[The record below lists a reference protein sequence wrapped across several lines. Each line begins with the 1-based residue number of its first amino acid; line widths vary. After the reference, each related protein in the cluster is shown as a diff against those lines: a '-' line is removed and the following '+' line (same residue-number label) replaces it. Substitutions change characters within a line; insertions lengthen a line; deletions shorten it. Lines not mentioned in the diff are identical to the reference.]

1 MGEVTPPED
10 RARFEVLP
18 FPGIVEEA
26 ARLPR
31 PVRVT
36 VTCSPMQGP
45 DRATE
50 AAGGLRQLEHSVT
63 VHVAARMVRDR
74 DHLGRLLAGLTDAGV
89 DDLFLIGGDIESPVG
104 EYASAVDLLPL
115 VVERAQR
122 PGTIGI
128 AGYPEGHPRIPVEDL
143 DHALR
148 DKSRLADYVVTQM
161 CFDPEALHT
170 WIVRQREQGME
181 LPVVIGMP
189 GRVARRK
196 LLKMSARIGVG
207 PSIDF
212 LRKQKGL
219 RRLLSRRST
228 ADRLYDGLAPLLDD
242 PDLAVAGFQYFTFNE
257 LLQTWEWHQRKGASH
272 HKGSNGIPARCGTA
286 GHPGISAQESR

>member
-1 MGEVTPPED
+1 MGEVTPAED

-36 VTCSPMQGP
+36 VTCSPKQGP
-45 DRATE
+45 DRAME
-50 AAGGLRQLEHSVT
+50 AAAGLRQLDHSVT

-74 DHLGRLLAGLTDAGV
+74 DHLGQLLAGLTDAGV
-89 DDLFLIGGDIESPVG
+89 DDLFLIGGDIEDPVG

-115 VVERAQR
+115 VVDRAPR
-122 PGTIGI
+122 PGMIGI
-128 AGYPEGHPRIPVEDL
+128 AGYPEGHPRISVEDL
-143 DHALR
+143 DQALR

-170 WIVRQREQGME
+170 WIVRQREQGLE

-196 LLKMSARIGVG
+196 LLTMSARIGVG

-219 RRLLSRRST
+219 RSLLSRRAT
-228 ADRLYDGLAPLLDD
+228 ADRLYDGVAPLLDD

-257 LLQTWEWHQRKGASH
+257 LVQTWEWHQKKASSEAPRNFGTGESGDDTKQPAGA
-272 HKGSNGIPARCGTA
+272 A
-286 GHPGISAQESR
+286 GCLR

>member
-1 MGEVTPPED
+1 MGGEVTSAED

-36 VTCSPMQGP
+36 VTCSPKHGP
-45 DRATE
+45 DRAVE
-50 AAGGLRQLEHSVT
+50 AAVRLRQLDHSVT

-74 DHLGRLLAGLTDAGV
+74 DHLGQLLARLADAAV
-89 DDLFLIGGDIESPVG
+89 DDLFLIGGDIEEPVG
-104 EYASAVDLLPL
+104 EYASAVELLPL
-115 VVERAQR
+115 VVDHARR
-122 PGTIGI
+122 PGMIGI
-128 AGYPEGHPRIPVEDL
+128 AGYPEGHPRIPGEEL
-143 DHALR
+143 ERALR

-161 CFDPEALHT
+161 CFDPEALRA
-170 WIVRQREQGME
+170 WIVRQREQGMQ

-196 LLKMSARIGVG
+196 LLTMSARIGVG
-207 PSIDF
+207 PSLDF

-228 ADRLYDGLAPLLDD
+228 ADQLYDGIAPLLDD
-242 PDLAVAGFQYFTFNE
+242 PRLAVDGFQYFTFNE
-257 LLQTWEWHQRKGASH
+257 LFQTWEWHQKKLG
-272 HKGSNGIPARCGTA
+272 GPAARATVR
-286 GHPGISAQESR
+286 PPKITAQESR

>member
-1 MGEVTPPED
+1 MGEVTSADD

-31 PVRVT
+31 PARVT
-36 VTCSPMQGP
+36 ITCSPKHGP
-45 DRATE
+45 DRAVE
-50 AAGGLRQLEHSVT
+50 LAGRLRQLDHSLT

-74 DHLGRLLAGLTDAGV
+74 DHLGQLLAGLADAGV
-89 DDLFLIGGDIESPVG
+89 DDLFLIGGDIDDPVG
-104 EYASAVDLLPL
+104 DYASAVELLPL
-115 VVERAQR
+115 VIEHPQR
-122 PGTIGI
+122 PGMIGI
-128 AGYPEGHPRIPVEDL
+128 AGYPEGHPRISEEDL
-143 DHALR
+143 ERALR

-161 CFDPEALHT
+161 CFDPEALRE
-170 WIVRQREQGME
+170 WIARQRAQGME

-196 LLKMSARIGVG
+196 LLTMSARIGVG
-207 PSIDF
+207 PSLDF

-228 ADRLYDGLAPLLDD
+228 ADQLYDGIAPLLDD
-242 PDLAVAGFQYFTFNE
+242 AELGVDGFQYFTFNE
-257 LLQTWEWHQRKGASH
+257 LLQTWEWHQTRRIAHGTRQ
-272 HKGSNGIPARCGTA
+272 PARA
-286 GHPGISAQESR
+286 A

>member
-1 MGEVTPPED
+1 MGEVTPAED

-31 PVRVT
+31 PARVT
-36 VTCSPMQGP
+36 VTCSPMHGP
-45 DRATE
+45 DRAVE
-50 AAGGLRQLEHSVT
+50 AARGLRQLDHEVT

-74 DHLGRLLAGLTDAGV
+74 DHLGRLLADLADAGV
-89 DDLFLIGGDIESPVG
+89 DDLFLIGGDVEEPVG
-104 EYASAVDLLPL
+104 EYASAVELLPL
-115 VVERAQR
+115 VVDSPQR
-122 PGTIGI
+122 PELIGI
-128 AGYPEGHPRIPVEDL
+128 AGYPEGHPRISAEDL
-143 DHALR
+143 DRALR
-148 DKSRLADYVVTQM
+148 EKSRLADYVVTQM
-161 CFDPEALHT
+161 CFDPEALQT
-170 WIVRQREQGME
+170 WIVRQRERGMA

-196 LLKMSARIGVG
+196 MLRMSARIGVG

-228 ADRLYDGLAPLLDD
+228 ADRLHDELSPLLAD
-242 PDLAVAGFQYFTFNE
+242 PDLATAGVQYFTFNE
-257 LLQTWEWHQRKGASH
+257 LVQTWEWHQNKNGRVGDDTKELAS
-272 HKGSNGIPARCGTA
+272 AA
-286 GHPGISAQESR
+286 G